1 MPFSPFFACCPSAQ
15 LPSSVQISSEKA
27 GPLICSQEEP
37 GPPTLSSVRSNL
49 ALSPWGWPCCSLFTA
64 TRLANRP
71 WGQARASLE
80 PSTLNSIWLRLENK
94 DQDCFTLQG
103 KLKTAKLKLHWNL
116 VHSRDI
122 LSLNQFFTPTHSV
135 YRCHGPQLQAVP
147 WEPREGP
154 GPGQPSSVWR
164 WSLQARWRALHRR
177 HSASFASLL
186 CFHFPSLRNHFQRMM
201 SVENDSTMHASY
213 SSIPADLSLT
223 VLKLSIKQH
232 KEEKNDKSF
241 SI

>member
-154 GPGQPSSVWR
+154 GPGQPSSCGGGVCRQDGGLSTEGTPPPSPPSSAFIFPLSGTTSRGWCQ
-164 WSLQARWRALHRR
+164 WKTTPPCTPVIAASLQIWA
-177 HSASFASLL
+177 
-186 CFHFPSLRNHFQRMM
+186 
-201 SVENDSTMHASY
+201 
-213 SSIPADLSLT
+213 
-223 VLKLSIKQH
+223 
-232 KEEKNDKSF
+232 
-241 SI
+241 